1 MRVWRLKLAPGEESP
16 VHRHDL
22 DHLLIQVRGDRI
34 AVIPEPDS
42 EGPFREELAADVVPG
57 AVVHVRRGGVERARN
72 VGNEPYLEM
81 IVELKHAESRTQGA
95 PAGSVT
101 KARTPWILG
110 LKSAKHRRAP
120 GVIQRQK
127 GGPGQWA
134 RTASAGKIQEP
145 CGGGATPRGAPGAR
159 HTA

>member
-1 MRVWRLKLAPGEESP
+1 MMEGTGGERVLGDIGSNVVYEDDAVRVWRLKLAPGEESA

-22 DHLLIQVRGDRI
+22 DHLLIQVCGDRI

-81 IVELKHAESRTQGA
+81 IVELKHSSSSPPEA
-95 PAGSVT
+95 PAG
-101 KARTPWILG
+101 R
-110 LKSAKHRRAP
+110 
-120 GVIQRQK
+120 
-127 GGPGQWA
+127 
-134 RTASAGKIQEP
+134 
-145 CGGGATPRGAPGAR
+145 
-159 HTA
+159 